1 MSKDQSAKYK
11 KFILGAA
18 SAALVASA
26 VAPVVAS
33 AKDFN
38 DTVGNTHEVAI
49 NALSDAGVITGYP
62 DGSFLPNKTL
72 TRSDVVKL
80 MGKWLVS
87 KDYKVPTDYKTNM
100 RFKDLTSKSNDELL
114 QYAAVV
120 KDNGVFN
127 GSNGNLLA
135 GDNITR
141 ENMAVVI
148 VRAFDQVNNMDL
160 VTFVK
165 AQEFKKDVTDL
176 AKAKA
181 EARPAIDVL
190 DFFDI
195 TNPIAPAFNPKN
207 TTTRGQF
214 ATFLHKTTITDFSAV
229 KADADLVAAAAQVK
243 DGAVTVSRGEYATDA
258 NKLAAVQA
266 HVKGLVTN
274 KDVVATV
281 VAGKSAGNYVVTLT
295 KGEAKVEKTIAV
307 TFEFA
312 ADDRFVA
319 DVKAI
324 NAVQLEV
331 KFSTAVDAASI
342 FNANGTLK
350 AGVITV
356 ATLDAVPAG
365 DLTAELSEDGRT
377 LTVTSSSKLE
387 KRYDVKTDLVKSVDK
402 KVIPTNNTV
411 VTVNDTVR
419 PTFAGVSYES
429 NSNATFSF
437 SEPIE
442 ATTAQIAAALTVNG
456 PTTVNVVAGDI
467 TLSSDKKSFAVA
479 LPTAMT
485 KDQNYTF
492 TFTGLKDFAGNLVTP
507 NPISTTVVRQDAD
520 SVKPAVTA
528 VATAGIGKVQVTF
541 SEKVNVSAAALKV
554 DGNAATTPTFKLDAG
569 KTVMTVSSSSLTA
582 GVRSLEISGVKD
594 LAGNTMD
601 VTTKVVEVTA
611 DTTAPTFV
619 SQSVKTVAGD
629 QYLVVNYSEDVTVDN
644 TKSITGTVKGSDSVT
659 KAITAI
665 TGAALTTGEDGKS
678 IEIKLPAT
686 TGDYSLNLPAGLA
699 VDKASLSAVA
709 KTVTFNLGAAVDT
722 VQPKVSSV
730 VQTNDKVVV
739 TFDRA
744 VTSATALNI
753 ANYEI
758 EGVSSPF
765 EATAIF
771 KDNSK
776 TVELTLKNDVI
787 TTTGDRN
794 FTVQNVATDAGAVMV
809 TDVTSR
815 TFVETVRPTA
825 ISAKVINA
833 STIEVT
839 FSETIKDGSTA
850 GADFDVFQGAST
862 TALGE
867 SSEVISG
874 KKVTITLSTPLT
886 SLTGITV
893 KAQNTIDLKD
903 ANNNVINFSSINV
916 Q

>member
-1 MSKDQSAKYK
+1 MSSNQSAMYK
-11 KFILGAA
+11 KFIVGAA

-26 VAPVVAS
+26 VAPIAN
-33 AKDFN
+33 AKDFK
-38 DTVGNTHEVAI
+38 DTKGNTHETAI
-49 NALSDAGVITGYP
+49 DALSDAGVITGYP

-87 KDYKVPTDYKTNM
+87 EGYKVPTDYKTNM
-100 RFKDLTSKSNDELL
+100 RFKDLTPKSNDELL

-120 KDNGVFN
+120 KENGVFN

-148 VRAFDQVNNMDL
+148 VRAFDQVNDIDL
-160 VTFVK
+160 VTYV
-165 AQEFKKDVTDL
+165 ANQDFKKDVTDR

-181 EARPAIDVL
+181 EARTAIDVL

-195 TNPIAPAFNPKN
+195 TNPAAPAFNPKA
-207 TTTRGQF
+207 TTTRGHF
-214 ATFLHKTTITDFSAV
+214 ATFLHKSTITDFSAV
-229 KADADLVAAAAQVK
+229 KVDADLVAAAALVK
-243 DGAVTVSRGEYATDA
+243 DGEVTVSRGEYATA
-258 NKLAAVQA
+258 ENKLAAVQA
-266 HVKGLVTN
+266 HVKGLITN
-274 KDVVATV
+274 KEVVTTV
-281 VAGKSAGNYVVTLT
+281 AAGKTAGEYSVTLT
-295 KGEAKVEKTIAV
+295 KGDAKVEKTIAV

-331 KFSTAVDAASI
+331 KFSTAVESASI
-342 FNANGTLK
+342 FNANGSLK
-350 AGVITV
+350 AGVITL
-356 ATLDAVPAG
+356 TSLDSVPAG
-365 DLTAELSEDGRT
+365 TLTATLSENGRT
-377 LTVTSSSKLE
+377 LTVTSATKLE
-387 KRYDVKTDLVKSVDK
+387 KRYDVKTDLVKTADK

-411 VTVNDTVR
+411 ITVNDTVR

-456 PTTVNVVAGDI
+456 PTTVNIVAGDI
-467 TLSSDKKSFAVA
+467 TLSSDKKAFTVT

-507 NPISTTVVRQDAD
+507 NPISTTVVKQDAD
-520 SVKPAVTA
+520 SVKPTVTA

-554 DGNAATTPTFKLDAG
+554 DGNAATEPTFTLDAG
-569 KTVMTVSSSSLTA
+569 KTVMTVSSASLTA

-594 LAGNTMD
+594 LAGNTMEA
-601 VTTKVVEVTA
+601 VTKVVEITA
-611 DTTAPTFV
+611 DTTAPTYV
-619 SQSVKTVAGD
+619 SQSVKTVAGV

-644 TKSITGTVKGSDSVT
+644 SKSITGTVKGSDSVT
-659 KAITAI
+659 TAITAI
-665 TGAALTTGEDGKS
+665 TGADLTTGEDGKS

-686 TGDYSLNLPAGLA
+686 TGDYSLNLPVGLA
-699 VDKASLSAVA
+699 KDTASLAAVA

-722 VQPKVSSV
+722 VQPKVSTV

-739 TFDRA
+739 TFDRD

-765 EATAIF
+765 EGTPIF
-771 KDNSK
+771 KGNSK

-794 FTVQNVATDAGAVMV
+794 FTVQNVATAAGAVMDTEV
-809 TDVTSR
+809 KSR
-815 TFVETVRPTA
+815 NFVETVRPTA
-825 ISAKVINA
+825 TSAKVIN
-833 STIEVT
+833 STTIEVT
-839 FSETIKDGSTA
+839 FSEAIQDGSTA
-850 GADFDVFQGAST
+850 GADFDVFQGASA

-903 ANNNVINFSSINV
+903 TNNNAINFSSINV

>member
-1 MSKDQSAKYK
+1 MTSKQSAKYK
-11 KFILGAA
+11 KFIIGAA

-26 VAPVVAS
+26 VAPVAS
-33 AKDFN
+33 AKDFS
-38 DTVGNTHEVAI
+38 DTKGNTHEPAI
-49 NALSDAGVITGYP
+49 DALSDAGVITGYP

-87 KDYKVPTDYKTNM
+87 EGYKVPTDYKTNM
-100 RFKDLTSKSNDELL
+100 RFKDLTPKSNDELL

-120 KDNGVFN
+120 KENGVFN

-148 VRAFDQVNNMDL
+148 VRAFDQVKDMDL
-160 VTFVK
+160 VAFVK
-165 AQEFKKDVTDL
+165 EQEFKKDVTDL

-181 EARPAIDVL
+181 EARTAIDVL

-195 TNPIAPAFNPKN
+195 TNPAAPAFNPKN

-214 ATFLHKTTITDFSAV
+214 ATFLHKSMNTDFSAV
-229 KADADLVAAAAQVK
+229 TVDADLVAAAAQVK

-281 VAGKSAGNYVVTLT
+281 AAGKTAGNYVATLT

-331 KFSTAVDAASI
+331 KFSTAVDSASI
-342 FNANGTLK
+342 FNTNGSLK
-350 AGVITV
+350 AGVITL
-356 ATLDAVPAG
+356 TSLDNVDAG
-365 DLTAELSEDGRT
+365 TLTAELSENGRT
-377 LTVTSSSKLE
+377 LTVTSATKLE
-387 KRYDVKTDLVKSVDK
+387 KRYDVKTDLVIAVDK

-456 PTTVNVVAGDI
+456 PTTVNVVVGDI
-467 TLSSDKKSFAVA
+467 TLSSDKKSFTVK
-479 LPTAMT
+479 LPTTMT

-520 SVKPAVTA
+520 SVKPTVTA

-554 DGNAATTPTFKLDAG
+554 DGNAATTPNFKLDAG
-569 KTVMTVSSSSLTA
+569 KTVMTVSSTSLTA

-594 LAGNTMD
+594 LAGNEMD

-619 SQSVKTVAGD
+619 SQSVKTVAGV

-659 KAITAI
+659 TTVSSI
-665 TGAALTTGEDGKS
+665 TGEDNLTTGEDGKS
-678 IEIKLPAT
+678 IEIKLPKT
-686 TGDYSLNLPAGLA
+686 TGDYTLNLPTGLA
-699 VDKASLSAVA
+699 VDKASLPAVA

-722 VQPKVSSV
+722 VQPKVSTV

-765 EATAIF
+765 EGTPIF
-771 KDNSK
+771 KGNAK

-787 TTTGDRN
+787 ATTGDRN

-825 ISAKVINA
+825 TSAKVIDET
-833 STIEVT
+833 TIEIT
-839 FSETIKDGSTA
+839 FSEALKDGEA
-850 GADFDVFQGAST
+850 GNDFEVFQGAST
-862 TALGE
+862 TALAE
-867 SSEVISG
+867 ASEVISG
-874 KKVTITLSTPLT
+874 KKVTIKLAKKLT